1 MGDPISASAFTST
14 TRKSRTM
21 NMLNQHATAT
31 RSRASHTPIT
41 SLCND
46 CGINHQCV
54 WDGVRLPLAQQRGAR
69 FPRLRMLEKGEALR
83 RQGEKVERILSLK
96 SGSAKST
103 MINEDGV
110 ETVSAFHFPGD
121 LIGPLDIY
129 GKHHHS
135 STTLLERSTLCEYPV
150 AEFQGLI
157 EGVPAIRFAFMRRL
171 LSDAKAAENHHRVVT
186 HAAAESR
193 VAYFLRDLSQRLEA
207 LGRRGDD
214 FSLPMCRHDI
224 SSFLGL
230 APETISRSLSHFEE
244 ELICEVRSRHVQI
257 LDPLRLAKLAAT
269 LT

>member
-1 MGDPISASAFTST
+1 
-14 TRKSRTM
+14 
-21 NMLNQHATAT
+21 MLNQHANTTSA
-31 RSRASHTPIT
+31 RASHATTPHV
-41 SLCND
+41 CHD
-46 CGINHQCV
+46 CGINHQCI
-54 WDGVRLPLAQQRGAR
+54 WNSVRQPLAQQRGAR
-69 FPRLRMLEKGEALR
+69 FPRLRMLEKGESLR

-129 GKHHHS
+129 DKHHHS
-135 STTLLERSTLCEYPV
+135 STILLEKSTLCEYQV

-157 EGVPAIRFAFMRRL
+157 EGVPTIRFAFVRRL
-171 LSDAKAAENHHRVVT
+171 LADGKTAENHHRVVT

-193 VAYFLRDLSQRLEA
+193 VAHFLNDLSRRLES

-230 APETISRSLSHFEE
+230 APETISRSLSHFEQ
-244 ELICEVRSRHVQI
+244 ELICQVRSRHVQI
-257 LDPLRLAKLAAT
+257 LDPLRLAKLAVT
-269 LT
+269 LS

>member
-1 MGDPISASAFTST
+1 
-14 TRKSRTM
+14 M
-21 NMLNQHATAT
+21 NMLNQYAHATS
-31 RSRASHTPIT
+31 SRASNASPI
-41 SLCND
+41 SFCND
-46 CGINHQCV
+46 CGINQQCV
-54 WDGVRLPLAQQRGAR
+54 WEGVRLPLAQQRGAR

-96 SGSAKST
+96 SGSAKSI

-129 GKHHHS
+129 EKNHHS
-135 STTLLERSTLCEYPV
+135 STVLLERSTVCEYPV

-157 EGVPAIRFAFMRRL
+157 EGVPSIRFAFMRRL
-171 LSDAKAAENHHRVVT
+171 LADAKAAENHHRVVT

-193 VAYFLRDLSQRLEA
+193 VAHFLRDLSQRLEA

-244 ELICEVRSRHVQI
+244 KLICEVRSRHVQI
-257 LDPLRLAKLAAT
+257 LDPLQLAKLAAR
-269 LT
+269 LS